1 MTETI
6 SDLMEYLAER
16 GAPYDIPADD
26 LLAAIPESA
35 REPKL
40 AYEFMQLKD
49 ISHIEPLSKGGATA
63 GDNWVLEDSSVNRAR
78 GAETMTQTE
87 QNTAELDGIRDA
99 QSLRHDAMVDR
110 TVATAVG
117 GITATAA
124 IATVG
129 LPLAALAAGVVAGI
143 RFIEDD
149 CKRIDNICDKISQWK
164 LTGESWLV
172 VKHLNGVLTKDT
184 FPEGKTDM
192 EELHWFVTKIV
203 NRTPMNNFVRTHA
216 LRIVHKDGRIEIIKL
231 SAFK

>member
-1 MTETI
+1 MTETF

-40 AYEFMQLKD
+40 AFEFMQLKD

-99 QSLRHDAMVDR
+99 QSLRQDLMVDR
-110 TVATAVG
+110 TIASATGALTAGVAV
-117 GITATAA
+117 
-124 IATVG
+124 ATVG
-129 LPLAALAAGVVAGI
+129 LPVAAVVAGAVALG
-143 RFIEDD
+143 RWLDSDLKRQEEHRQKTGLTLDQEKLGYFIED
-149 CKRIDNICDKISQWK
+149 
-164 LTGESWLV
+164 GV
-172 VKHLNGVLTKDT
+172 VKRPVRPNPRIRHRPYWG
-184 FPEGKTDM
+184 PEGLEYTTTRVNDDGTT
-192 EELHWFVTKIV
+192 ETVTYS
-203 NRTPMNNFVRTHA
+203 R
-216 LRIVHKDGRIEIIKL
+216 E
-231 SAFK
+231 

>member
-99 QSLRHDAMVDR
+99 QSLRHEEYCSYCCR
-110 TVATAVG
+110 RHYCHRSYCYRWSS
-117 GITATAA
+117 
-124 IATVG
+124 
-129 LPLAALAAGVVAGI
+129 LAALA
-143 RFIEDD
+143 RCCSWHSIEDD
-149 CKRIDNICDKISQWK
+149 CKRIDNI
-164 LTGESWLV
+164 
-172 VKHLNGVLTKDT
+172 
-184 FPEGKTDM
+184 
-192 EELHWFVTKIV
+192 
-203 NRTPMNNFVRTHA
+203 
-216 LRIVHKDGRIEIIKL
+216 
-231 SAFK
+231 